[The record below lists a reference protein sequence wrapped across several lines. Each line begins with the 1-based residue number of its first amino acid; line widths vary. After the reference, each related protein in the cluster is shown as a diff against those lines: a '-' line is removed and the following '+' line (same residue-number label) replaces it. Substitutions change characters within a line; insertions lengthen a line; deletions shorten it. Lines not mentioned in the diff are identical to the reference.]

1 MEFNTVEELIND
13 IAEGKMVILLDDEDR
28 ENEGDLVCAAEL
40 VSPDIVNFMASKGKG
55 LICLTLTSD
64 KCAHLDLPMM
74 TEKNKANHG
83 TAFTVSIEAASGI
96 TTGIS
101 AADRSHTIKTAVAK
115 NSKSN
120 DIVQPGHIFP
130 LKAMDGGVL
139 NRAGHT
145 EAACDLSKLA
155 GLEPAGVICEITVS
169 YTHLTLPTILLV

>member
-83 TAFTVSIEAASGI
+83 TAF
-96 TTGIS
+96 S
-101 AADRSHTIKTAVAK
+101 AR
-115 NSKSN
+115 
-120 DIVQPGHIFP
+120 
-130 LKAMDGGVL
+130 
-139 NRAGHT
+139 
-145 EAACDLSKLA
+145 
-155 GLEPAGVICEITVS
+155 
-169 YTHLTLPTILLV
+169 